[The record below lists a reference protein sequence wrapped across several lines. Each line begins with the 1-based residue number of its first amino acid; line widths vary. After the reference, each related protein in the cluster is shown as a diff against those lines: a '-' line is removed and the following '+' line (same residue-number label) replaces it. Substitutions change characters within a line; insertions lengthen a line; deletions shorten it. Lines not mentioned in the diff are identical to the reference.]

1 MYVVLKRGLF
11 WPPALIM
18 PVRASLSDKGE
29 CETVNTAGEERSNRM
44 KREV

>member
-11 WPPALIM
+11 CPPTLIM

-29 CETVNTAGEERSNRM
+29 CETIVTGGEERSNRM